1 MVPKPLLENN
11 LKIICHVSIDP
22 TAGVQFCRTYIFIKM
37 CIINWIADSNEPL
50 EHLRYIMSISLHT
63 RLPGVQQAGFE
74 HERCHR
80 CPRLNFKLL
89 VILRSMEFEN
99 NDVSMVI
106 MDLYLNAKCFQ
117 YLRTNCSNQCK
128 LRMLPREII
137 LGSGPCKE
145 ANWANHSDNLWSWT
159 RITCTKKMSL
169 PTASVSVID
178 SEMWK
183 WLIDHWLWFT
193 NDSSDTNFPL
203 LNAQN
208 MLLIQF
214 DVINR
219 SLVRR
224 LKQFNLEDSWAANSP
239 CYYHIAKACIQCLQN
254 STNQIAG
261 NFQLYQVDHLS
272 CASTNLAI
280 LLHLSFQKENP
291 RCWHLQL

>member
-1 MVPKPLLENN
+1 MYSIYWSYYSRSSVLQDIYPK
-11 LKIICHVSIDP
+11 C
-22 TAGVQFCRTYIFIKM
+22 IKM
-37 CIINWIADSNEPL
+37 CIINSIADSNEPL
-50 EHLRYIMSISLHT
+50 GYLRYIMSISLHI

-145 ANWANHSDNLWSWT
+145 ANWANHYDNLWSWT
-159 RITCTKKMSL
+159 RITCTKTMSL
-169 PTASVSVID
+169 PAASVSVID

-203 LNAQN
+203 LSAQN

-239 CYYHIAKACIQCLQN
+239 CYYHIAKAYRFLQIYTKKSLFSAV
-254 STNQIAG
+254 STITSAVP
-261 NFQLYQVDHLS
+261 LPTWLS
-272 CASTNLAI
+272 CYTSPFRKKIQGVDTCSCSITLKGSS
-280 LLHLSFQKENP
+280 LPMLY
-291 RCWHLQL
+291 